1 VTARAVTGGAPRAWS
16 ELGKLAAFARRDLL
30 IAWSYRF
37 SFVSDLVSLAGL
49 TLVFY
54 FLGLLVDPDRLP
66 VYEGT
71 RVTYL
76 EFAVIGLALGMV
88 MQLALER
95 IAQVVR
101 AEQLMGTLESLLMT
115 PTSLTTMQLGSVA
128 FDVLYVPLRTAVFL
142 FAVSLAFG
150 LHMEPAGIA
159 PAALVLLA
167 FIPFMWGLG
176 IAGAA
181 LILTFRRGG
190 GLLVAAMLVLGL
202 LSGVYFPADLLPGWI
217 AATAGA
223 NPVAIAI
230 EAIREALLGGAG
242 VGDVLPDA
250 GMLVIASAG
259 SLTAGAA
266 AFRLA
271 LRRERRLGTLGL
283 Y

>member
-1 VTARAVTGGAPRAWS
+1 VTARAVTGGAPRAWG
-16 ELGKLAAFARRDLL
+16 ELGKLGAFARRDLL

-54 FLGLLVDPDRLP
+54 FLGLLVDPARLP

-76 EFAVIGLALGMV
+76 EFAVVGLALGMV

-128 FDVLYVPLRTAVFL
+128 FDLVYVPLRTAVFL
-142 FAVSLAFG
+142 LAVSLAFG

-181 LILTFRRGG
+181 MILTFRRGG

-230 EAIREALLGGAG
+230 EAIRDALLGGAG
-242 VGDVLPDA
+242 VGDVLPEV
-250 GMLVIASAG
+250 GMLALASAA
-259 SLTAGAA
+259 SLAAGAA
-266 AFRLA
+266 TFRLA
-271 LRRERRLGTLGL
+271 LRRERRQGTLGL